1 MRRSSKFPTAFWDSP
16 IWQTLKGLSADHLR
30 VYLHLVHGP
39 HAEVSGIYRL
49 TPGMIADDIG
59 SDPES
64 VSNIL
69 GELADIGWCDWEP
82 PVVWIRGTGNV
93 LDQLETSDLHR
104 NERWVKAT
112 RSHLA
117 ALPPG
122 NRLVRAFRAHHALD
136 AEEGEEPED
145 KGGPVG
151 RPIDRL
157 CIGYRSPIDR
167 LSEPGHGLGSQGAP
181 GGGNPAP
188 SRHPGDTLPP
198 SLSAP
203 SPLPADTQG
212 DDSEQIRLGGVA

>member
-16 IWQTLKGLSADHLR
+16 ICSTLHGMSREHLM

-49 TPGMIADDIG
+49 TPGMIADDIN
-59 SDPES
+59 SDPET
-64 VSNIL
+64 VSCIL
-69 GELADIGWCDWEP
+69 NELTDTGWCDWEP
-82 PVVWIRGTGNV
+82 PVIWIRGTGNV

-122 NRLVRAFRAHHALD
+122 NRLVRAFRACHALD
-136 AEEGEEPED
+136 AEDERELED

-151 RPIDRL
+151 KPIDSL
-157 CIGYRSPIDR
+157 PIAYRYPTDR
-167 LSEPGHGLGSQGAP
+167 LSVQEPVLGSQGA
-181 GGGNPAP
+181 
-188 SRHPGDTLPP
+188 
-198 SLSAP
+198 
-203 SPLPADTQG
+203 
-212 DDSEQIRLGGVA
+212 LGGAA